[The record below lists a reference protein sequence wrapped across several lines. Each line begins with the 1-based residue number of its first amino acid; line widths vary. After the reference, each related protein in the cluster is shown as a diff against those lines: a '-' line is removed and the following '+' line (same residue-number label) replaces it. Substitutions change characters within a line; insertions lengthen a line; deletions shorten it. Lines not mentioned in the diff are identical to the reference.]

1 MIDDKKGLVIYRVLQ
16 ESLNNIVKYVKD
28 SQIDIVLDI
37 DGRRAKLLV
46 KDDGSG
52 FDFNRVDK
60 DNCFGIR
67 GMKERVEEVDGEYII
82 ESVVGRGTSV
92 SVEVPM

>member
-1 MIDDKKGLVIYRVLQ
+1 MIRRDLLSIEFLQ

-82 ESVVGRGTSV
+82 ESVVGQRD
-92 SVEVPM
+92 